1 MGNEGVFGSARRSA
15 DAETHGDAAERAN
28 GRPGR
33 EWIIAHGGQSR
44 DFRCDGTGA
53 GATAEARRSPSARGN
68 DRVGRSE
75 TAFVIRIGSA
85 SRLEALATRS
95 SVDAG
100 ADPTPA
106 FLGEGALLLPLA
118 KAEI

>member
-1 MGNEGVFGSARRSA
+1 MGNEGVFGSARRSV
-15 DAETHGDAAERAN
+15 DARGAAERAS
-28 GRPGR
+28 GRPSR
-33 EWIIAHGGQSR
+33 EWIIAHGEQSR

-53 GATAEARRSPSARGN
+53 GATAEARREPSARGN

-95 SVDAG
+95 IG
-100 ADPTPA
+100 RRRP
-106 FLGEGALLLPLA
+106 
-118 KAEI
+118 

>member
-1 MGNEGVFGSARRSA
+1 MFGSARRSA
-15 DAETHGDAAERAN
+15 DAETHGDAAERAS

-33 EWIIAHGGQSR
+33 EWIIAHGGQRR

-53 GATAEARRSPSARGN
+53 GATAEARREPSARGN

-95 SVDAG
+95 IG
-100 ADPTPA
+100 RRRR
-106 FLGEGALLLPLA
+106 
-118 KAEI
+118 